1 MQTANQKLLYT
12 ELQSLLDTISI
23 SASDLQVLKDASLTK
38 PQGLQ
43 AVETTLSQLYTAM
56 LTIDPKL
63 RHNGTR
69 PNTSDQISVDRSSM
83 NGFGGTELSSM
94 HAVREK
100 KVGYRRESV
109 ELINRLRQ
117 YLSVRFREVE
127 AQTNDMLEQRRGNN
141 NSRGLTRLDHR
152 LRDNP
157 KGDLWLY
164 SPLIL
169 FTREMEPTEWQNLL
183 RMYESSA
190 KKPYQDEFRENINA
204 WKFITRKPLNEEDI
218 LFTAQE
224 KESESL
230 VGRKLTVKRS
240 KTVRTD
246 GPSRISAGE
255 KPKDGKV
262 NAYEAFAGTLSEMA
276 RMILV
281 EQNFLVD
288 LFHISSLETFDFLDA
303 VAIAPEER
311 KGGDP
316 TDKKISDPDRN
327 MAKIV
332 LGIMEEIYSSWPK
345 ELQDLVDW
353 VVKQDAL

>member
-1 MQTANQKLLYT
+1 MQTANQKLLHT
-12 ELQSLLDTISI
+12 ELQNLLDTISI
-23 SASDLQVLKDASLTK
+23 SVSDLQILRDASLTK

-43 AVETTLSQLYTAM
+43 VVETTLSHLYTAM

-63 RHNGTR
+63 RQNGTR
-69 PNTSDQISVDRSSM
+69 PDTSDQISVDRSSI
-83 NGFGGTELSSM
+83 NGFSGNELSSM
-94 HAVREK
+94 RAVREK
-100 KVGYRRESV
+100 KAGYRKESV
-109 ELINRLRQ
+109 DFIKRFRL
-117 YLSVRFREVE
+117 YLSVKFREVE
-127 AQTNDMLEQRRGNN
+127 AQTNAVLEQRRRNGT
-141 NSRGLTRLDHR
+141 SRNLTRLDHR
-152 LRDNP
+152 LREKP
-157 KGDLWLY
+157 RADLWLY
-164 SPLIL
+164 SPLML
-169 FTREMEPTEWQNLL
+169 FTREMETTEWQNFM

-190 KKPYQDEFRENINA
+190 KKPYQDEFRENIVA
-204 WKFITRKPLNEEDI
+204 WKSITRKPVSEEDV

-240 KTVRTD
+240 KTVGSD
-246 GPSRISAGE
+246 GSSRISTGE

-281 EQNFLVD
+281 EQNFVVD
-288 LFHISSLETFDFLDA
+288 LFHITSLETFDFLDA
-303 VAIAPEER
+303 VAIAPEVR
-311 KGGDP
+311 RGGDP

-327 MAKIV
+327 MSKRV
-332 LGIMEEIYSSWPK
+332 LSTMEEIYSSWPK